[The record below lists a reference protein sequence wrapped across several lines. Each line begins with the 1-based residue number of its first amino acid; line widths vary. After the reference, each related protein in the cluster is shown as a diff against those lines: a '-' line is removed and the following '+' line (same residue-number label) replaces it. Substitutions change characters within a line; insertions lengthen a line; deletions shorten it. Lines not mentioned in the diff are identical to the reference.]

1 MSPFSGE
8 LLRWRM
14 HEYKICREDLRKGL
28 NNVTRQDWFTAA
40 RKLGFT
46 VFENEG
52 RGSHAVVRRS
62 DVPHDDPN
70 SLVATLVK
78 NMYRQASEKTFREFM
93 RRGCSE
99 DDIWRAL
106 GKL

>member
-1 MSPFSGE
+1 
-8 LLRWRM
+8 M
-14 HEYKICREDLRKGL
+14 HEYKITREDLRKGL
-28 NNVTRQDWFTAA
+28 NNITRKDWLAA
-40 RKLGFT
+40 AQRIGFE

-52 RGSHAVVRRS
+52 RGSHAVVRKPDLS
-62 DVPHDDPN
+62 HDDPN

-93 RRGCSE
+93 RHGCSE
-99 DDIWRAL
+99 DEIWKAL

>member
-1 MSPFSGE
+1 
-8 LLRWRM
+8 M
-14 HEYKICREDLRKGL
+14 HEYKITREDLRKGL
-28 NNVTRQDWFTAA
+28 NNITRKDWLVVAT
-40 RKLGFT
+40 KLGFE

-52 RGSHAVVRRS
+52 RGSHAVVRRP
-62 DVPHDDPN
+62 DITHDDTD

-78 NMYRQASEKTFREFM
+78 TMYRQASEKTFREFM

-99 DDIWRAL
+99 DDIWKAL